1 MKKLFNTEFEVSM
14 RLLILI
20 NSISSLNEDEL
31 AYLDFFSIYSK
42 TFNFTNE
49 NLNGDCSFPIN
60 EITLQR
66 KLIRNALKELVL
78 KSLVKVSFDGEKG
91 YIYSATNEGMTYV
104 SRVNDSYSLQYQS
117 NVRIIQQSIYPI
129 KISKLKEIAA
139 QRSDD

>member
-1 MKKLFNTEFEVSM
+1 MNKLFNTEFEVSM

-20 NSISSLNEDEL
+20 DSISSLNEDEL

-78 KSLVKVSFDGEKG
+78 KSLVKVNFDGEKG

-104 SRVNDSYSLQYQS
+104 SRANDSYSLQYQS
-117 NVRIIQQSIYPI
+117 TVRIIQQSIYPI

-139 QRSDD
+139 QRRDE